1 MTSSVKAR
9 PSRTKRPSA
18 PRGTLNVAE
27 INPISVHAD
36 ALIALDARLILAEE
50 QAG

>member
-9 PSRTKRPSA
+9 PTRTERPSA
-18 PRGTLNVAE
+18 PRGTLNIAE

-36 ALIALDARLILAEE
+36 ALIDARLILAEE
-50 QAG
+50 QAR

>member
-1 MTSSVKAR
+1 
-9 PSRTKRPSA
+9 
-18 PRGTLNVAE
+18 LNVAE

-50 QAG
+50 QAR